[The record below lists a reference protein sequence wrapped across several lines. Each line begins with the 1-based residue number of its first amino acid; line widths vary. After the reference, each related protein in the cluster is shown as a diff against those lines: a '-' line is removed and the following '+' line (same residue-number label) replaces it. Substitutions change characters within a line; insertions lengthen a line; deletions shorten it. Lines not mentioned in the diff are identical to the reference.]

1 MSTPRTCRTAGAD
14 VRSVRS
20 VRVDADLQVA
30 AVQCQ
35 PCAPLGRQLH
45 GQRAEVERLGG
56 GGMSGAGEQLQLLDG
71 GLQAVGV
78 GQGRQQHRPGVLV
91 ALLQRGLHA

>member
-1 MSTPRTCRTAGAD
+1 
-14 VRSVRS
+14 
-20 VRVDADLQVA
+20 
-30 AVQCQ
+30 
-35 PCAPLGRQLH
+35 
-45 GQRAEVERLGG
+45 
-56 GGMSGAGEQLQLLDG
+56 MSGAGEQLQLLDG